1 MKTGFSRRFLLFL
14 IVLFAMAW
22 HVLAEQA
29 FADEWNLKSLMQE
42 LGGRATGKAR
52 FSEKKHLSVL
62 DAPIEVSGTLAF
74 APGRLEKHTLQ
85 PRPERMIVD
94 GGTLIIETGADRKT
108 RRLRLQD
115 YPAIWGLVEGMRA
128 TLTGDLDTLRRFYDV
143 ELHGT
148 PGDWELL
155 MIPSR
160 SEVSAVV
167 RLVSIRGGN
176 GQITI
181 IEVVQANGDRSVMRV
196 EELTS

>member
-1 MKTGFSRRFLLFL
+1 MKTETSRRFLPLL
-14 IVLFAMAW
+14 IVLLAMEW
-22 HVLAEQA
+22 HVMAGQA
-29 FADEWNLKSLMQE
+29 FADEWNLQSLMQE

-62 DAPIEVSGTLAF
+62 DEPIEVSGTLAF
-74 APGRLEKHTLQ
+74 APGWLEKHTLQ

-94 GGTLIIETGADRKT
+94 GGKLIIEIGPERKT

-128 TLTGDLDTLRRFYDV
+128 TLTGDLETLRRFYDI

-148 PGDWELL
+148 RGDWELL

-176 GQITI
+176 GHITI